1 MRYTRWVLILL
12 ATLVPTASATDITG
26 TWKTVFAGPMEHAP
40 KTIGSI
46 ILILKTD
53 GNVVTGT
60 ARIGVWPGDAPIAD
74 GKVDGDRITFTA
86 TGRLT
91 STTGIPTCR
100 FVVTVHGDEM
110 VPTMSVVANPG
121 GPIGSGVAYEYKG
134 KRIS

>member
-1 MRYTRWVLILL
+1 MPSMMSHGGYRRRYKGVRWQQGGYSDEVH
-12 ATLVPTASATDITG
+12 TLGIDS
-26 TWKTVFAGPMEHAP
+26 
-40 KTIGSI
+40 
-46 ILILKTD
+46 L
-53 GNVVTGT
+53 GNVGSDRV
-60 ARIGVWPGDAPIAD
+60 RYRWPGDAPIAD

-110 VPTMSVVANPG
+110 VLTMSVVANPG